1 MSFSALGAFL
11 WLPLKSYHCAFL
23 PIHSS
28 IPDCLLDTS
37 DPAFYVEP
45 IMKYPK
51 IDPRLFVKNRQ
62 RFSKQLKPNSVA
74 VLNSNDFMP
83 TSADGYHPFIQQT
96 DLFYLSGID
105 QEETVLVIYPDA
117 PEKKHKAILFIKKT
131 NEQIATWEGQK
142 LSKETAQDISGIK
155 TVHWTSELDGI
166 LRPLIIQSEN
176 IYLNTNEHLRA
187 AVTVETR
194 DTRFLESCRQ
204 AFPLHHYERLAPIMH
219 DLRAVKSPL
228 EIELIK
234 AACSITAKAF
244 RRLLGFIRPGVWD
257 YEVEAEIVYEF
268 MRNRS
273 SGPAFET
280 IVASGTD
287 ACTLHYV
294 KNDKQCHQGDLV
306 LIDFGAE
313 YANYAADVTRT
324 VPVNGKFSKRQKE
337 VYNAVLKIQKAA
349 IQMLKPGNALEAYQE
364 KVVQLMEA
372 ELIRLGVLKK
382 ADIKKQPA
390 DSPLYK
396 KFFPHG
402 ASHHLGLDVHDYGDK
417 YRKFE
422 PGMVF
427 TCEPGI
433 YIRDE
438 SIGVRIENDIL
449 ITPKGPVDLTETIPR
464 EVDEIEDLMNQG
476 K

>member
-1 MSFSALGAFL
+1 MRYSMINS
-11 WLPLKSYHCAFL
+11 K
-23 PIHSS
+23 
-28 IPDCLLDTS
+28 
-37 DPAFYVEP
+37 
-45 IMKYPK
+45 
-51 IDPRLFVKNRQ
+51 LFARNRQ
-62 RFSKQLKPNSVA
+62 RFCKQLKPNSIA
-74 VLNSNDFMP
+74 VFNSNDFMP
-83 TSADGYHPFIQQT
+83 TSADGTHPFIQQT
-96 DLFYLSGID
+96 DILYLSGID
-105 QEETVLVIYPDA
+105 QEETILVICPDT
-117 PEKKHKAILFIKKT
+117 PEEKQKEILFIKET

-142 LSKETAQDISGIK
+142 YTKEQAQKISGIK
-155 TVHWTSELDGI
+155 TIHWTSELNTI
-166 LRPLIIQSEN
+166 LRPLVVQSEN

-187 AVTVETR
+187 AAAVETR
-194 DTRFLESCRQ
+194 DMRFLKWFRQ
-204 AFPLHHYERLAPIMH
+204 VFPLHNYERLAPIMN

-234 AACSITAKAF
+234 AACGITEKAF
-244 RRLLGFIRPGVWD
+244 RRLLGFIRPGVWE
-257 YEVEAEIVYEF
+257 YEIEAEIVYAF

-273 SGPAFET
+273 RGPVFET

-287 ACTLHYV
+287 SCTLHYV
-294 KNDKQCHQGDLV
+294 KNDKQCKDGDLV

-313 YANYAADVTRT
+313 YANYASDVTRT
-324 VPVNGKFSKRQKE
+324 LPVNGKFSKRQKE

-349 IQMLKPGNALEAYQE
+349 IQMLKPGNTLEKYQ
-364 KVVQLMEA
+364 KDVARLMEA

-382 ADIKKQPA
+382 AEVKKQSK

-402 ASHHLGLDVHDYGDK
+402 TSHHLGLDVHDYGDR

-422 PGMVF
+422 SGMVF

-438 SIGVRIENDIL
+438 AIGVRIENDIL
-449 ITPKGPVDLTETIPR
+449 ITRDGPVDLTETIPR
-464 EVDEIEDLMNQG
+464 EVEEIEELIRQG

>member
-1 MSFSALGAFL
+1 
-11 WLPLKSYHCAFL
+11 
-23 PIHSS
+23 
-28 IPDCLLDTS
+28 
-37 DPAFYVEP
+37 
-45 IMKYPK
+45 MKYQK
-51 IDPRLFVKNRQ
+51 IDSRLFVKNRQ
-62 RFSKQLKPNSVA
+62 RFRKQLKPNSVA
-74 VLNSNDFMP
+74 IFNASDVMP
-83 TSADGYHPFIQQT
+83 TSADGTHPFVQQT
-96 DLFYLSGID
+96 DLFYLSGVD
-105 QEETVLVIYPDA
+105 QEETVLVICPDA
-117 PEKKHKAILFIKKT
+117 PEKNQKEILFIKET

-142 LSKETAQDISGIK
+142 LSKEEAQDISGIR
-155 TVHWTSELDGI
+155 TVYWTSELDGI

-194 DTRFLESCRQ
+194 DMRFLAWCQ
-204 AFPLHHYERLAPIMH
+204 KAFPLHHYERLAPIMH

-234 AACSITAKAF
+234 EACSITAKSF
-244 RRLLGFIRPGVWD
+244 RRLLGFIRPGVWE
-257 YEVEAEIVYEF
+257 YEIEAEIVHEF
-268 MRNRS
+268 VRNRS
-273 SGPAFET
+273 RGPAYET
-280 IVASGTD
+280 IVASGVD

-294 KNDKQCHQGDLV
+294 KNDKQCQKGDLV

-324 VPVNGKFSKRQKE
+324 VPVNTKFSKRQKA
-337 VYNAVLKIQKAA
+337 VYNAVLKIQKSA
-349 IQMLKPGNALEAYQE
+349 IQMLKPGNSLDAYQE
-364 KVVQLMEA
+364 AVVKLMED

-382 ADIKKQPA
+382 SDIKKQPE

-396 KFFPHG
+396 KFYPHG
-402 ASHHLGLDVHDYGDK
+402 TSHHLGLDVHDYGNK

-422 PGMVF
+422 PGMVL

-438 SIGVRIENDIL
+438 SIGIRIENDIL
-449 ITPKGPVDLTETIPR
+449 ITKKGPVDLTEAIPR
-464 EVDEIEDLMNQG
+464 EVEELDDLMN

>member
-1 MSFSALGAFL
+1 
-11 WLPLKSYHCAFL
+11 
-23 PIHSS
+23 
-28 IPDCLLDTS
+28 
-37 DPAFYVEP
+37 
-45 IMKYPK
+45 
-51 IDPRLFVKNRQ
+51 
-62 RFSKQLKPNSVA
+62 
-74 VLNSNDFMP
+74 MP
-83 TSADGYHPFIQQT
+83 TSADGTHPFIQQT

-117 PEKKHKAILFIKKT
+117 PEKKDKEVLFIKET

-142 LSKETAQDISGIK
+142 HSKKDAQDVSGIE
-155 TVHWTSELDGI
+155 TVHWTSALDGI
-166 LRPLIIQSEN
+166 LRPLIVQSEN

-194 DTRFLESCRQ
+194 DRRFLEWCQ
-204 AFPLHHYERLAPIMH
+204 NAFPLHHYERLAPIMH
-219 DLRAVKSPL
+219 NLRAVKSPV

-234 AACSITAKAF
+234 TACSITGKAF
-244 RRLLGFIRPGVWD
+244 RRLLGFIRSGVWE
-257 YEVEAEIVYEF
+257 YEVEAEIVHEF

-273 SGPAFET
+273 RGPAFET

-294 KNDKQCHQGDLV
+294 KNDKQCKKGDLV

-324 VPVNGKFSKRQKE
+324 VPVSGKFSERQKQ

-349 IQMLKPGNALEAYQE
+349 IQMLKPGDTLEAYQE
-364 KVVQLMEA
+364 AVVKLMEA

-382 ADIKKQPA
+382 ADIKKQPE

-402 ASHHLGLDVHDYGDK
+402 TSHHLGLDVHDYGDK

-438 SIGVRIENDIL
+438 SIGVRIENNIL
-449 ITPKGPVDLTETIPR
+449 ITKKGPVDLTENIPR
-464 EVDEIEDLMNQG
+464 KAEEIEELMN

>member
-1 MSFSALGAFL
+1 
-11 WLPLKSYHCAFL
+11 
-23 PIHSS
+23 
-28 IPDCLLDTS
+28 
-37 DPAFYVEP
+37 
-45 IMKYPK
+45 MKYSK

-62 RFSKQLKPNSVA
+62 RFSKQLKPNSIA
-74 VLNSNDFMP
+74 VFNSNDFMP
-83 TSADGYHPFIQQT
+83 TSADGTHPFVQQT
-96 DLFYLSGID
+96 DLFYLTGID
-105 QEETVLVIYPDA
+105 QEETVLVVCPGA
-117 PEKKHKAILFIKKT
+117 SEKKQKEILFIKET
-131 NEQIATWEGQK
+131 NEQIAIWEGQK
-142 LSKETAQDISGIK
+142 HSKATAQDISGIK
-155 TVHWTSELDGI
+155 TVYWTSELEGI
-166 LRPLIIQSEN
+166 LRPLIFQSEN

-187 AVTVETR
+187 AAAVESR
-194 DTRFLESCRQ
+194 DMRFLKWCRQ
-204 AFPLHHYERLAPIMH
+204 VFPLHHYERLAPIMH
-219 DLRAVKSPL
+219 DLRAVKSPP
-228 EIELIK
+228 EIQLIK
-234 AACSITAKAF
+234 EACAITGKAF
-244 RRLLGFIRPGVWD
+244 RRLLGFIRPGVWE
-257 YEVEAEIVYEF
+257 YEVEAEIVHEF

-273 SGPAFET
+273 RGPAFET

-287 ACTLHYV
+287 SCTLHYV
-294 KNDKQCHQGDLV
+294 KNDKQCKSGDLV

-324 VPVNGKFSKRQKE
+324 VPVSGKFSKRQKE

-349 IQMLKPGNALEAYQE
+349 IQMLKPGNSLEGLQE
-364 KVVQLMEA
+364 KVAKLVEA
-372 ELIRLGVLKK
+372 ELIHLGVLKRS
-382 ADIKKQPA
+382 DIKNQPK

-402 ASHHLGLDVHDYGDK
+402 SSHHLGLDVHDYGDK

-449 ITPKGPVDLTETIPR
+449 ITRKGPVDLTEGIPR
-464 EVDEIEDLMNQG
+464 EVEEIEELMN

>member
-1 MSFSALGAFL
+1 
-11 WLPLKSYHCAFL
+11 
-23 PIHSS
+23 
-28 IPDCLLDTS
+28 
-37 DPAFYVEP
+37 
-45 IMKYPK
+45 MKYSK

-62 RFSKQLKPNSVA
+62 RFSKQLKPNSIA
-74 VLNSNDFMP
+74 VFNSNDFMP
-83 TSADGYHPFIQQT
+83 TSADGTHPFVQQT
-96 DLFYLSGID
+96 DLFYLTGID
-105 QEETVLVIYPDA
+105 QEETVLVVCPGA
-117 PEKKHKAILFIKKT
+117 SEKKQKEILFIKET
-131 NEQIATWEGQK
+131 NEQIAIWEGQK
-142 LSKETAQDISGIK
+142 HSKATAQDISGIK
-155 TVHWTSELDGI
+155 TVYWTSELEGI
-166 LRPLIIQSEN
+166 LRPLIFQSEN

-187 AVTVETR
+187 AAAVESR
-194 DTRFLESCRQ
+194 DMRFLKWCRQ
-204 AFPLHHYERLAPIMH
+204 VFPLHHYERLAPIMH
-219 DLRAVKSPL
+219 DLRAVKSPP
-228 EIELIK
+228 EIQLIK
-234 AACSITAKAF
+234 EACAITGKAF
-244 RRLLGFIRPGVWD
+244 RRLLGFIRPGVWE
-257 YEVEAEIVYEF
+257 YEVEAEIVHEF

-273 SGPAFET
+273 RGPAFET

-287 ACTLHYV
+287 SCTLHYV
-294 KNDKQCHQGDLV
+294 KNDKQCKSGDLV

-324 VPVNGKFSKRQKE
+324 VPVSGKFSKRQKE

-349 IQMLKPGNALEAYQE
+349 IQMLKPGNSLEGLQE
-364 KVVQLMEA
+364 KVAKLVEA
-372 ELIRLGVLKK
+372 ELIHLGVLKRS
-382 ADIKKQPA
+382 DIKSQPK

-402 ASHHLGLDVHDYGDK
+402 TSHHLGLDVHDYGDK

-449 ITPKGPVDLTETIPR
+449 ITRKGPVDLTEGIPR
-464 EVDEIEDLMNQG
+464 EVEEIEELMN